1 MTVSQMSPAIGKQVY
16 YVDGSFRFTCLVKDV
31 KMGYGNARFLISPVS
46 GFGEKWVE
54 LSHLEPMRIE
64 HPVTPTAT
72 VRQIPPVVQEKAVMW
87 PLKNE
92 VIKKSWW
99 RA

>member
-1 MTVSQMSPAIGKQVY
+1 MSPAIGKQVY

-31 KMGYGNARFLISPVS
+31 KMGYGNARFLISPIS

-54 LSHLEPMRIE
+54 LSHLEPFGDQIRIKN
-64 HPVTPTAT
+64 PVTPAAT
-72 VRQIPPVVQEKAVMW
+72 VRQISSVVQEKAVMW

-99 RA
+99 K